1 MTDWRMLTYITDG
14 IDATDGAGTGIHAL
28 VIDARQW
35 FTTIRVD
42 VALWL
47 AT

>member
-1 MTDWRMLTYITDG
+1 MLAHITDG
-14 IDATDGAGTGIHAL
+14 IDATDGAGTGINAL
-28 VIDARQW
+28 VVDTRQG

>member
-1 MTDWRMLTYITDG
+1 MLAHITDG

-28 VIDARQW
+28 VVDTRQG